1 MNPNMRRKERASS
14 LQESEE
20 LLNKAPV
27 GRLGMWCGDY
37 PYVVPLNF
45 AYSDGRIY
53 FHCSRKGTKLDCISR
68 NRKVC
73 FEVDEFIGLKE
84 GNKPCATSAFYRSAI
99 AFGEARIVEDMKQ
112 KQDAL
117 RKIVSKYSHGDGYA
131 FAEQELNRV
140 AVVEIVVDHLTGKQN
155 LAPTQ

>member
-1 MNPNMRRKERASS
+1 MNSQMRRKERASS
-14 LQESEE
+14 VKESEE

-27 GRLGMWCGDY
+27 GRLGLCGDY

-45 AYSDGRIY
+45 VYLDGRIY
-53 FHCSRKGTKLDCISR
+53 FHCSKTGRKLDCISK

-84 GNKPCATSAFYRSAI
+84 EDNPCATSAFYRSVI
-99 AFGEARIVEDMKQ
+99 AFGEARILEDMKQ

-117 RKIVSKYSHGDGYA
+117 RKIVSKYSHGDGYS
-131 FAEQELNRV
+131 FAEQELDRV
-140 AVVEIVVDHLTGKQN
+140 AVVEIAVNRLTGKQN
-155 LAPTQ
+155 LVPTQ